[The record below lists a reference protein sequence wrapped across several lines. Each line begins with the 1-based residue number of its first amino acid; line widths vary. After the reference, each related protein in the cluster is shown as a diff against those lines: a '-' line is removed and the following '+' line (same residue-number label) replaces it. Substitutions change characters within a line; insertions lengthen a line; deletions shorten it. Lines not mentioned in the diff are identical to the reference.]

1 MWVENWGICRGE
13 KKKKLKMGRNKLTA
27 YVFFFFFLEQQ
38 EKKEFE
44 VVKDL
49 DMWGWSSGMAK
60 EVDPE
65 DHI

>member
-1 MWVENWGICRGE
+1 MLG
-13 KKKKLKMGRNKLTA
+13 
-27 YVFFFFFLEQQ
+27 FFFLEQQ

>member
-1 MWVENWGICRGE
+1 
-13 KKKKLKMGRNKLTA
+13 MGRNKLTA

>member
-13 KKKKLKMGRNKLTA
+13 KKKKAKNGQEQA
-27 YVFFFFFLEQQ
+27 DCICCFFFFLEQQ